1 MIGQKFHRLTV
12 IERAESTPGNRG
24 KRWLCQC
31 ECGNQTIARN
41 DSLKNGR
48 SKSCGCY
55 KNEQAS
61 KRIVSI
67 NKTHGMNNT
76 PEHMCWKG
84 LMNRCNN
91 KNSPSYKDYGCR
103 GIKVCESW
111 KKFENLYKDMG
122 KRPEGTSI
130 DRIDVNGDYCPE
142 NCRWATIEE
151 QSRNKRD
158 NIHIEYKGQTK
169 ILTDWAKEINISVQT
184 LYKRLYDYGYSV
196 EEAFNSKLNEVR
208 RKEIEV

>member
-48 SKSCGCY
+48 FKSCGCY

-61 KRIVSI
+61 KGIVSI

-91 KNSPSYKDYGCR
+91 KNSPSYKDYGGR

-111 KKFENLYKDMG
+111 KKFENFYKDMG

-142 NCRWATIEE
+142 NCRWA
-151 QSRNKRD
+151 SRQVQNNNTRKNKYITHNGETKTLSEWSRVYNIPVWKLSQRMLRD
-158 NIHIEYKGQTK
+158 NLTFEES
-169 ILTDWAKEINISVQT
+169 ILDN
-184 LYKRLYDYGYSV
+184 D
-196 EEAFNSKLNEVR
+196 R
-208 RKEIEV
+208 RSRGIVK

>member
-91 KNSPSYKDYGCR
+91 KNSPSYKDYGGR

-111 KKFENLYKDMG
+111 KKFENFYKDMG

-142 NCRWATIEE
+142 NCRWA
-151 QSRNKRD
+151 SRQVQNNNTRKNKYITHNGETKTLSEWSRVYNIPVWKLSQRMLRD
-158 NIHIEYKGQTK
+158 NLTFEES
-169 ILTDWAKEINISVQT
+169 ILDNDRRNRGINQ
-184 LYKRLYDYGYSV
+184 
-196 EEAFNSKLNEVR
+196 
-208 RKEIEV
+208 